1 MVRYLEVWAFVEC
14 KGGSV
19 GKLPRVGELGKLP
32 RVGEVGML
40 R

>member
-1 MVRYLEVWAFVEC
+1 MWAFVEC

-19 GKLPRVGELGKLP
+19 GKLPIVGELGKLP
-32 RVGEVGML
+32 IEVIEGGVGML